1 MRSLNI
7 HRTPPF
13 LANNENI
20 VISRTG
26 DIIYCYKFIL
36 PEKHS
41 LSEDQYD
48 ALLDIFVKAFRTFEK
63 NTVIHKTDFYMKR
76 KYDSSRLPDKSYL
89 QKTFKK
95 HHGHKNLTVH
105 KSYLFFSYT
114 LSDFINRD
122 DISNP
127 FKKFANAQPLLEAAS
142 DSAFKETVNN
152 VVEYVNKKRKALLKP
167 LSQSDI
173 EGFSRT
179 FYNGLLQGVYTD
191 IDGTKANG
199 KEGIKV
205 GERYMDLYSVH
216 SLSQL
221 PQKLTN
227 IVSDDDI
234 AKEGVNFFQGITEP
248 FGLNLPYDHMV
259 NQIIYIPAANK
270 LLSDTVKL
278 QNDFYAARG
287 FGTNSKPAQKIKEWI
302 NHIQDNKSTRLV
314 KCHFNV
320 IVFTNDQTTREEARS
335 FTRALF
341 TDHDISPYLPTGNAL
356 KALYQQSFF
365 AFSSQIP
372 KRFTFIAELKMACAF
387 MIPTSAYRS
396 DSEGIYFFDR
406 VFNAPVKKDTWDHN
420 KRRIKARNFFI
431 IAPTGEGKS
440 TLSNHI
446 CYQYLDQGYK
456 LCINDLG
463 RSYQN
468 LMRLYKNRAI
478 MLDFKQGVPL
488 GINPFKLDGEDR
500 ENIPSEKIIFVND
513 VLNLLHF
520 KGNKRSDE
528 ELLSHNTCLRKVISA
543 FYETSDELDMN
554 TFYKFF
560 EFIHQNKRYEDIGVD
575 PSKYDPYQDMGKVLF
590 SLSEFTEG
598 IYSYLFKKSENE
610 FEISE
615 DIDFVYFEFD
625 EAKDDPMLLSLL
637 QIYSYQA
644 TKKIIWDNKS
654 VRGIQLYDEFAK
666 QLKSKEV
673 ATSSEYIAQTIRKQN
688 GACGFV
694 IQSVAQLPKTDT
706 IGSILDNTSVY
717 YILPSGK
724 GHHETAARLGLPEHQ
739 RFLLDSIESDFSG
752 KEPYSEVF
760 LKLDS
765 YAQVLRIQ
773 LPIEHFYAFQ
783 TEGHLYDK
791 IEKYYDEFGS
801 IESAINEI
809 IKRK

>member
-1 MRSLNI
+1 MTSINI
-7 HRTPPF
+7 HKTPPF
-13 LANNENI
+13 LGNQDNV

-26 DIIYCYKFIL
+26 DIIYCYKIIL

-48 ALLDIFVKAFRTFEK
+48 ALLDIFVKAFRNFEK

-76 KYDSSRLPDKSYL
+76 KYDSRKLPEKGFL
-89 QKTFKK
+89 QQTFKK
-95 HHGHKNLTVH
+95 HHSNKTLTVH
-105 KSYLFFSYT
+105 KSFLFFSYT

-127 FKKFANAQPLLEAAS
+127 FKKFVNAEPLLQAAV
-142 DSAFKETVNN
+142 DGTFKETVSN
-152 VVEYVNKKRKALLKP
+152 VVEYVNKKRKAILKP

-179 FYNGLLQGVYTD
+179 YFNGLLQGVYTD
-191 IDGTKANG
+191 VDGTKAG
-199 KEGIKV
+199 SKEGVKV
-205 GERYMDLYSVH
+205 GERFMDIYAVMG
-216 SLSQL
+216 LSQL

-227 IVSDDDI
+227 IVADDDI
-234 AKEGVNFFQGITEP
+234 SKDGIKFYQGITEP

-270 LLSDTVKL
+270 LLNDTAQL

-287 FGTNSKPAQKIKEWI
+287 FGLNAKPAQKIKDWLNYVQE
-302 NHIQDNKSTRLV
+302 NKSTRLV

-320 IVFTNDQTTREEARS
+320 IVFTDDQSSRDESRS
-335 FTRALF
+335 LTRATF

-365 AFSSQIP
+365 AFSSQLP
-372 KRFTFIAELKMACAF
+372 KRFTFISELRMACALL
-387 MIPTSAYRS
+387 IPTSTYRS
-396 DSEGIYFFDR
+396 DPEGIYFFDR
-406 VFNAPVKKDTWDHN
+406 VFNAPVMKDTWDE
-420 KRRIKARNFFI
+420 KKKRIKARNFFI

-468 LMRLYKNRAI
+468 LMRLYKDRAV
-478 MLDFKQGVPL
+478 MLDFKQGIPL
-488 GINPFKLDGEDR
+488 GVNPFKLENEDR
-500 ENIPSEKIIFVND
+500 TNVPSEKIIFVNE
-513 VLNLLHF
+513 VLNLLHY
-520 KGNKRSDE
+520 KGNKKSEE
-528 ELLSHNTCLRKVISA
+528 ELLSHNTCLRKIISA
-543 FYETSDELDMN
+543 FYETSEDLDMN

-560 EFIHQNKRYEDIGVD
+560 EFIHQNKRYEEIGVD
-575 PSKYDPYQDMGKVLF
+575 PAKYNPYEDMGKVLF

-598 IYSYLFKKSENE
+598 IYSYLFKKAENE
-610 FEISE
+610 FEITE
-615 DIDFVYFEFD
+615 DTDFVYFEFD
-625 EAKDDPMLLSLL
+625 EARDDPMLLSLL

-673 ATSSEYIAQTIRKQN
+673 ATSSEYIAQAIRKQN
-688 GACGFV
+688 GACGFI

-724 GHHETAARLGLPEHQ
+724 GHHETAERLALPDHQ

-760 LKLDS
+760 LKLDG

-773 LPIEHFYAFQ
+773 LPPEHVYAFQ

-791 IEKYYDEFGS
+791 IEKYYKEFGS
-801 IESAINEI
+801 METAITQL
-809 IKRK
+809 IKNK